1 MSSSCV
7 LKCEKEYEEV
17 VADHADKK
25 NERKGLWGEAEQVYS
40 QNILSIFQFFSHTT
54 VPCNLLLRKRDRLNK
69 LDDKGFLQLIW
80 PILQNSE
87 EKFHGAHLWAVC
99 DVQAS
104 LAEPDV
110 DEESDA
116 H

>member
-1 MSSSCV
+1 MALQTF
-7 LKCEKEYEEV
+7 LKSV
-17 VADHADKK
+17 
-25 NERKGLWGEAEQVYS
+25 
-40 QNILSIFQFFSHTT
+40 
-54 VPCNLLLRKRDRLNK
+54 
-69 LDDKGFLQLIW
+69 

-87 EKFHGAHLWAVC
+87 EKFREAHLWAVC

-104 LAEPDV
+104 LAEPNV

>member
-1 MSSSCV
+1 M
-7 LKCEKEYEEV
+7 
-17 VADHADKK
+17 
-25 NERKGLWGEAEQVYS
+25 
-40 QNILSIFQFFSHTT
+40 
-54 VPCNLLLRKRDRLNK
+54 
-69 LDDKGFLQLIW
+69 KGFLQLIW

-87 EKFHGAHLWAVC
+87 GKFHGAHLWAVC

-116 H
+116 HQESDGGDGGENWYPKILDPPMERGTGSVDQPATQKI